1 MDELQL
7 RMIALQSATRAVA
20 AREEKENMA
29 KSMNNQTVMDVVGE
43 EKENQQEQ
51 MDANSKDTGMQ
62 VFFLEYDYKPSEGRL
77 QKTLLINGEHIFFGV
92 D

>member
-62 VFFLEYDYKPSEGRL
+62 VFFFRVWLHTNYQVKGGYKRC
-77 QKTLLINGEHIFFGV
+77 F
-92 D
+92 